1 MRAII
6 QRVNYAKLYIDKN
19 LYSEINNGL
28 LVYLGV
34 HKEDEQSDL
43 DYIVRKVIGLRVF
56 DDINSVMNLSI
67 KDISGDIM
75 IVSQFTLF
83 GDVRKGNRPNYMM
96 SAKGD
101 FARKIYN
108 QFVREIKKQVS
119 NVSTGVFGSD
129 MKIEYSNDGP
139 VTIQLDSSKL
149 Y

>member
-108 QFVREIKKQVS
+108 QFVREIKKQVN

>member
-6 QRVNYAKLYIDKN
+6 QRVNYAKLYIDEK

-34 HKEDEQSDL
+34 HKEDKQSDL
-43 DYIVRKVIGLRVF
+43 DYMVRKITGLRVF
-56 DDINSVMNLSI
+56 DDVNSVMNLSI

-75 IVSQFTLF
+75 IVSQFTLY

-101 FARKIYN
+101 FAKKIYN
-108 QFVREIKKQVS
+108 QFVTEIKKQVN
-119 NVSTGVFGSD
+119 NVSTGVFGED

-139 VTIQLDSSKL
+139 VTIQLDSNKL